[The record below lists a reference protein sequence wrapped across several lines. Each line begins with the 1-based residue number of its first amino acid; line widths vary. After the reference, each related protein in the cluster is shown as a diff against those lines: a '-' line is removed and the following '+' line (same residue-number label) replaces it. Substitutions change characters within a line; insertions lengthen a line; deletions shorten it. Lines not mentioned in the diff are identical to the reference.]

1 MSEKPLDNCP
11 FCAGRMMFRKA
22 LWPSDGDTDAI
33 IHAFN
38 TNGARFC
45 GMDVFTTYTAD
56 ESIIELW
63 NRRAPAPSDGPGPS
77 STAVDDQLVP
87 HWKEST

>member
-1 MSEKPLDNCP
+1 MSEKLRECP
-11 FCAGRMMFRKA
+11 FCGGRVMFRKA

-63 NRRAPAPSDGPGPS
+63 NRRSTHRPSQDGPS
-77 STAVDDQLVP
+77 STAYDDSGYA
-87 HWKEST
+87 KEPGQ